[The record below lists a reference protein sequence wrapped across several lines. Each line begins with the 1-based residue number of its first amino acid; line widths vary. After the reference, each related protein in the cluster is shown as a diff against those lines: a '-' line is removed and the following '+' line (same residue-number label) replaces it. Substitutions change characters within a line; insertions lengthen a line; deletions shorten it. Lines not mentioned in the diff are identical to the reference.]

1 MQKKIAVEARLPLL
15 LECRTSGLSDRA
27 WCLKNGINPDT
38 FRWWVTELKKKKY
51 DIPPAGN
58 KTKNMAVDNRTKIE
72 VTCKLETFKQ
82 PSDVLN
88 ESIKSD
94 MCPAFEIDLGFA
106 LIKVSN
112 GIKPEILEKILQFLK
127 VYANDIALLS

>member
-1 MQKKIAVEARLPLL
+1 MQKKIAVEARLPLI

-58 KTKNMAVDNRTKIE
+58 KTKNMAVECHVFTGNPGISDGTVSICLDFRIQQPAIHR
-72 VTCKLETFKQ
+72 KL
-82 PSDVLN
+82 
-88 ESIKSD
+88 
-94 MCPAFEIDLGFA
+94 
-106 LIKVSN
+106 
-112 GIKPEILEKILQFLK
+112 
-127 VYANDIALLS
+127 

>member
-1 MQKKIAVEARLPLL
+1 MQKKIAVEARLPLI
-15 LECRTSGLSDRA
+15 LECRTSSLSDRA

-72 VTCKLETFKQ
+72 VTCKVETFNSS
-82 PSDVLN
+82 PDFLN
-88 ESIKSD
+88 ESVKSD
-94 MCPAFEIDLGFA
+94 MRVAFEIEFEFA
-106 LIKVSN
+106 VVKVLN
-112 GIKPEILEKILQFLK
+112 GVKPEILEKIL
-127 VYANDIALLS
+127 NLLNKSSRK